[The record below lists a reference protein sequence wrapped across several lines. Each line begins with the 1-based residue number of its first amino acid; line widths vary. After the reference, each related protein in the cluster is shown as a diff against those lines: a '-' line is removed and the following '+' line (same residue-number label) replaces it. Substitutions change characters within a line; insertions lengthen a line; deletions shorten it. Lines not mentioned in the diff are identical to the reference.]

1 MTNFGRIVNYIVL
14 ALGIAMIVYYLALG
28 FAVRFGQSMQF
39 LWLAGGLVLI
49 ARFCFWTWAD
59 RADKLPSSP
68 LLLPLRI
75 LFLAAVAVFLIAE
88 IWILMPGLGEAPAR
102 LDYIVVLGARVDGR
116 VPSGS
121 LRNRIQVA
129 SEYLAANPD
138 TIAVLSGGQGEG
150 EEITEAQCMYD
161 GLTAR
166 GIDPARL
173 IIEDKSTDTVENL
186 RFSRALIPEDA
197 SVGLVTNN
205 FHIFRSLAIAKR
217 QDWEVSPVPVA
228 TSFISFPHY
237 MMREFIGVVYH
248 GLKGNLAF

>member
-1 MTNFGRIVNYIVL
+1 MTTFGRTVNYIVL

-49 ARFCFWTWAD
+49 ARFCFWAWAD
-59 RADKLPSSP
+59 RTGRLPSSP

-75 LFLAAVAVFLIAE
+75 LFLAAVALFLIAE
-88 IWILMPGLGEAPAR
+88 VWILLPGLGEAPAG

-129 SEYLAANPD
+129 SEYLKDNPD
-138 TIAVLSGGQGEG
+138 AIAVLSGGQGEG
-150 EEITEAQCMYD
+150 EEITEAQCMYE
-161 GLTAR
+161 GLTSR

-186 RFSRALIPEDA
+186 RFSRALIPEGS

-205 FHIFRSLAIAKR
+205 FHIFRSLAIAKK
-217 QDWEVSPVPVA
+217 QEWDVSPVPVA

-248 GLKGNLAF
+248 GLRGNLAF